1 MVVTVPPRLPRL
13 SVTSTLVVAP
23 LRHGIGVAPPGSGR
37 LRPRSTTVDQEFSSS
52 FSVSCCCL
60 IERQGCGSGTASGG
74 TFVELADTLIDDFD
88 VIDFLQVLAARCV
101 ELLGA
106 GAAGIMLAGQGGSCC
121 SS

>member
-1 MVVTVPPRLPRL
+1 MDRERRLAE
-13 SVTSTLVVAP
+13 TS
-23 LRHGIGVAPPGSGR
+23 
-37 LRPRSTTVDQEFSSS
+37 
-52 FSVSCCCL
+52 
-60 IERQGCGSGTASGG
+60 
-74 TFVELADTLIDDFD
+74 VELADTLIDDFD